1 MVWGKEVYFMFL
13 IGLLIGGLIVIV
25 RFFLSLIFPKKE
37 KKVRVSNPLT
47 ITLGVIAGIILSFV
61 DRK

>member
-1 MVWGKEVYFMFL
+1 MFL